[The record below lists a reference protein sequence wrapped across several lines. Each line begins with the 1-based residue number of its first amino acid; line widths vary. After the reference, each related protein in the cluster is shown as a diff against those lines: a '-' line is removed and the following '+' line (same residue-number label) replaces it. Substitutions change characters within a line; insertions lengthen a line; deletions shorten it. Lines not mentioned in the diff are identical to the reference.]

1 MKINRFTKSKEDKI
15 RDAVGLPTSDPFPT
29 KGAVQENLACEN
41 TMSYAPPVKNGYKA
55 LNAISRLA
63 PDDGV
68 ALYSK
73 VGAREQHS
81 LMKDNV
87 FDYGA
92 SGGASSPNTEVNAES
107 QGVRSEVP
115 SAPTDK

>member
-41 TMSYAPPVKNGYKA
+41 TMSYAPPVKNGYK
-55 LNAISRLA
+55 
-63 PDDGV
+63 
-68 ALYSK
+68 
-73 VGAREQHS
+73 QHG

-92 SGGASSPNTEVNAES
+92 SGGASSPNTEVNAEN